1 MSACVCPTIT
11 REGSPQEGSVPI
23 YVARLEVSMLT
34 RRTALLLMLSTPLLG
49 WSDRAVARPPN
60 AITKKVAL
68 LITDKDLR
76 DEIRRSGLGYLHV
89 RGPFSR
95 GYLVVGRK
103 GNDSGAMVGFTRKH
117 RTSVVCERLDA
128 LRRFVEANAL
138 KFYTTTA
145 YFRRVETVMPL
156 DRVEA
161 LIRRD
166 A

>member
-1 MSACVCPTIT
+1 
-11 REGSPQEGSVPI
+11 
-23 YVARLEVSMLT
+23 MLT

-49 WSDRAVARPPN
+49 WSDRALARARKP
-60 AITKKVAL
+60 ITRRVAL

-76 DEIRRSGLGYLHV
+76 EEIRRFGLGYLHV

-103 GNDSGAMVGFTRKH
+103 GNDSGGWSGSPANI
-117 RTSVVCERLDA
+117 RTSVLCERPEE

-138 KFYTTTA
+138 EFYRTTA
-145 YFRRVETVMPL
+145 YFRRLETVMSL

-161 LIRRD
+161 LIRGD

>member
-1 MSACVCPTIT
+1 
-11 REGSPQEGSVPI
+11 
-23 YVARLEVSMLT
+23 MLT
-34 RRTALLLMLSTPLLG
+34 RRTALFLMLSTPLVG
-49 WSDRAVARPPN
+49 WSDRVLGRPRT
-60 AITKKVAL
+60 AITRKVAL

-76 DEIRRSGLGYLHV
+76 EEIRRFGLGYLHV

-103 GNDSGAMVGFTRKH
+103 GNDGGAMVGFTRKH
-117 RTSVVCERLDA
+117 RTSVLCERPEE

-138 KFYTTTA
+138 EFYTTTA

>member
-1 MSACVCPTIT
+1 
-11 REGSPQEGSVPI
+11 
-23 YVARLEVSMLT
+23 MLT

-49 WSDRAVARPPN
+49 WSDRALARPRK
-60 AITKKVAL
+60 ALTRKVAL

-76 DEIRRSGLGYLHV
+76 EEIRRFGLGYLRV

-117 RTSVVCERLDA
+117 RTSVVCERPDA

-138 KFYTTTA
+138 EVYSVSTA
-145 YFRRVETVMPL
+145 YFRRIETVMSL

-161 LIRRD
+161 LIRGD

>member
-1 MSACVCPTIT
+1 
-11 REGSPQEGSVPI
+11 
-23 YVARLEVSMLT
+23 
-34 RRTALLLMLSTPLLG
+34 MLSTTLLG
-49 WSDRAVARPPN
+49 WNDRALARPGN
-60 AITKKVAL
+60 AITRKVAL

-76 DEIRRSGLGYLHV
+76 EEIRRFGLGYLHV

-117 RTSVVCERLDA
+117 RTTVVCERPE

-138 KFYTTTA
+138 EFYTTTT
-145 YFRRVETVMPL
+145 YFRRVETVMSL

-161 LIRRD
+161 LIRGD

>member
-1 MSACVCPTIT
+1 
-11 REGSPQEGSVPI
+11 
-23 YVARLEVSMLT
+23 MLT
-34 RRTALLLMLSTPLLG
+34 RRTALLLLLSSPLLG
-49 WSDRAVARPPN
+49 WSDRALARPGN
-60 AITKKVAL
+60 AITRKVAL

-76 DEIRRSGLGYLHV
+76 EEIRRFGLGYLHV

-117 RTSVVCERLDA
+117 RTSVLCERPEE

-138 KFYTTTA
+138 EFYTTTA

-161 LIRRD
+161 LIRGD

>member
-1 MSACVCPTIT
+1 
-11 REGSPQEGSVPI
+11 
-23 YVARLEVSMLT
+23 MLT
-34 RRTALLLMLSTPLLG
+34 RRTALLLMLSTTLLG
-49 WSDRAVARPPN
+49 WSDRALARPGK
-60 AITKKVAL
+60 AITRKVAL

-76 DEIRRSGLGYLHV
+76 EEIRRFGLGYLHV
-89 RGPFSR
+89 RGPSSR

-117 RTSVVCERLDA
+117 RTSVVCERPEE

-138 KFYTTTA
+138 EFYTTTA

-161 LIRRD
+161 LIRED
-166 A
+166 V